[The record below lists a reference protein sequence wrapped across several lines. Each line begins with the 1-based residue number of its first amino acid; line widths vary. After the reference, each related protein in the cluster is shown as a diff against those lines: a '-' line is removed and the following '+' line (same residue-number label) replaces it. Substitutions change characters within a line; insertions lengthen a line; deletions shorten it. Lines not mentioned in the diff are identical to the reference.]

1 MSIQHFAHFK
11 IGLSDFPHAR
21 RKWRWRRGGAPGGWE
36 VRRWR
41 PLRAGRRP
49 GVRTAG
55 ELAGGQRPPWADG
68 WTRWVPRPPGSRACS
83 FQSAGPALP
92 GSGAYES
99 RTVGLRP
106 GRVTSRTSSSE
117 GILSAGVAART
128 SPPESAPVSGKAAV
142 FRSGLSCL
150 FMNSGARDRWFAC
163 FIFITLKKKPVH
175 HCLCFPQWINFV
187 VSCYLFIALN

>member
-1 MSIQHFAHFK
+1 MSIQLFAHFK

-92 GSGAYES
+92 GSGAWVPDCGSPSWSGHLTDEPFGGDPVRRGRRTDKPSGVGSRVRKSRGFSEWFELSFYEQ
-99 RTVGLRP
+99 RCQRP
-106 GRVTSRTSSSE
+106 LVC
-117 GILSAGVAART
+117 
-128 SPPESAPVSGKAAV
+128 V
-142 FRSGLSCL
+142 FY
-150 FMNSGARDRWFAC
+150 FYHF
-163 FIFITLKKKPVH
+163 KKKPVH